1 MKQLT
6 DKHKGDT
13 RSGVGRQPERDELG
27 RRPTELDEASSEEE
41 GLTRVEGV
49 PPGGMNPEVGEL
61 DADADAER
69 DPDADD
75 DQDDGDENSLPGK
88 MGGGLLGA

>member
-27 RRPTELDEASSEEE
+27 RRPTELEEASSQEE
-41 GLTRVEGV
+41 GLTRVESV
-49 PPGGMNPEVGEL
+49 PSGGMNPEVGEL

-69 DPDADD
+69 DPAAQD
-75 DQDDGDENSLPGK
+75 DQDDGGDNSLPGK
-88 MGGGLLGA
+88 MGGGLMGA

>member
-1 MKQLT
+1 
-6 DKHKGDT
+6 
-13 RSGVGRQPERDELG
+13 
-27 RRPTELDEASSEEE
+27 
-41 GLTRVEGV
+41 VEGV
-49 PPGGMNPEVGEL
+49 PNGGMNPEVGEL

-75 DQDDGDENSLPGK
+75 DQDDGDDNSLPGK

>member
-1 MKQLT
+1 MKQIT
-6 DKHKGDT
+6 DMHKGDT
-13 RSGVGRQPERDELG
+13 RSGMGRQPERDELG

-61 DADADAER
+61 DADAEAER
-69 DPDADD
+69 DPDAED
-75 DQDDGDENSLPGK
+75 DQDDGDEGSLPGK

>member
-6 DKHKGDT
+6 DKHKGGT

-27 RRPTELDEASSEEE
+27 RRPTELEEAASEEE

-49 PPGGMNPEVGEL
+49 QNGGMNPEVGEL

-69 DPDADD
+69 DADADD
-75 DQDDGDENSLPGK
+75 DQDDGDDNSLPGK

>member
-1 MKQLT
+1 MKQIT

-13 RSGVGRQPERDELG
+13 RSGVGRQPERDALG
-27 RRPTELDEASSEEE
+27 RRPTELEEA

-49 PPGGMNPEVGEL
+49 PNGGMNPEVGEL

-69 DPDADD
+69 DPEAED